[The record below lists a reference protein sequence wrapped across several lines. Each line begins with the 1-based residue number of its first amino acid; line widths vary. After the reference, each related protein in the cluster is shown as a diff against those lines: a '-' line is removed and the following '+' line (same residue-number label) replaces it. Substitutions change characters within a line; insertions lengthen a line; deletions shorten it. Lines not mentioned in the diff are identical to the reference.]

1 MSKKVSSGRR
11 GVIVPPL
18 VVSTIEEIQE
28 IVRIVQSVGA
38 FAFDVETRGIVERH
52 VDAMNAYNTELKKHL
67 AEMVTTSP
75 AVREATQERL
85 MEKWRG
91 IIALDPLR
99 NEVFWIGIATDGH
112 SWAIPMGH
120 LCGEIIVPEEVGD
133 GSTVPPT
140 GYRNLKRDGT
150 ESEAKVRYRIP
161 AVFSDPPEQLS
172 RSDVFQAL
180 EPLFADPNIV
190 KVGHNVKFDARS
202 IRKYLNVELPLSGFM
217 DTMLMQHIVN
227 ENLRGYSLTD
237 LISHNYDGHDAYYKE
252 GKLGKII
259 NTVAFSS
266 ATKYVHLDVR
276 WTWML
281 YKRLWNKIKNK
292 EGLRNAL
299 DQDMIVLRVIM
310 DMEDIGIPV
319 KKSAMVVLGRELDG
333 RMRDIL
339 NEMSQFTPPGF
350 NPDSNKSKQDLLFK
364 SKADGGLGL
373 KSYKQTAKGAS
384 SVDEEALRFIEN
396 AHPLIPLILE
406 WQEVKKMKSTYVES
420 LLLKLVNN
428 SLHPSYHLHRT
439 ATGRL
444 SSSNP
449 NLQNIPRDSSIR
461 SLFVAP
467 AGHTLLVAD
476 YDQIE
481 LRVMCMFSK
490 DKNMSKFFL
499 EEQDIHA
506 GAAALVL
513 DKPVADITS
522 EERQLGK
529 GVNFLTAYGGGAQ
542 KLART
547 TGITEKKAR
556 EVINNYYKQFSGI
569 STWKNTEI
577 VKALQR
583 GYVSTLSGRRRRL
596 PELSARDEGLR
607 ARAERQAINA
617 IVQGSAADICKIA
630 MIDVHEALKPF
641 NAKILVQVHDE
652 LVVAVPDKHV
662 EEAQKVM
669 IQAMGQDRVIAGI
682 PLKVSCH
689 SAKSWS
695 EAKGK

>member
-1 MSKKVSSGRR
+1 MSKKVSSEGR
-11 GVIVPPL
+11 GVTVPPL

-28 IVRIVQSVGA
+28 IVRIVQSIGA

-373 KSYKQTAKGAS
+373 KSHKQTAKGAS

-569 STWKNTEI
+569 SAWKNTEI

-652 LVVAVPDKHV
+652 LVVAVPDKYV